1 MNATEDS
8 VPNLGPAEDRTTEQA
23 RARFQDC
30 ARSGFL
36 RHAVPEEYGGFGTS
50 YLRLTECHAT
60 LGEKTRDPGLI
71 LALNAHLWGVV
82 FPILRFGDD
91 NQKQQWM
98 PDLLSGEIIG
108 GHAITEPQAGS
119 DVQAMQTS
127 ATETADGFIINGHK
141 RFITNTPIADVMI
154 VYAKV
159 EDSPSISG
167 FIVKPDDPGA
177 SFNDGPAVKGCAT
190 AAMGDIILSKCTLPK
205 DRMLG
210 AAGAG
215 GTMIQLALELERA
228 FIFAGI
234 TGVMQWQ
241 LAQIIKYSRTR
252 VSGDGALSEL
262 QDVAYKITGI
272 KLRLDTSRLWI
283 KKCAERMDQGKRIT
297 LESAQAKLYASEAF
311 MQSSLDASHLLG
323 AKGLENEFSDFVLD
337 AMAGLLMSG
346 SSEVQKNIIASML
359 GIGPKKQTL
368 KKSV

>member
-1 MNATEDS
+1 MIATEDS
-8 VPNLGPAEDRTTEQA
+8 VPNLGPAGERTNEQA
-23 RARFQDC
+23 RARFQAC

-36 RHAVPEEYGGFGTS
+36 RHAVPEEVGGFGTS
-50 YLRLTECHAT
+50 YLTLTECHAV
-60 LGEKTRDPGLI
+60 LGEKTRDPGLV
-71 LALNAHLWGVV
+71 LALNAHLWGAV

-91 NQKQQWM
+91 KQKQQWM
-98 PDLLSGEIIG
+98 PGLLSGEIIG

-119 DVQAMQTS
+119 DVQAMQTFVV
-127 ATETADGFIINGHK
+127 ETADGFIINGHK
-141 RFITNTPIADVMI
+141 RFITNTPISDVMI
-154 VYAKV
+154 IYAKV
-159 EDSPSISG
+159 ENESSISG
-167 FIVKPDDPGA
+167 FIVKPDDPGV
-177 SFNDGPAVKGCAT
+177 SFNDGPTVKGCAT
-190 AAMGDIILSKCTLPK
+190 ATMGDIILSKCRLPK

-210 AAGAG
+210 ALGAG
-215 GTMIQLALELERA
+215 GTMIQQALELERA

-252 VSGDGALSEL
+252 IYGSGTLSEL
-262 QDVAYKITGI
+262 QDIAHKITGI

-311 MQSSLDASHLLG
+311 MQSSLDASHIQG
-323 AKGLENEFSDFVLD
+323 AKGLENEFSDFILD

-359 GIGPKKQTL
+359 GIGPKNQAM
-368 KKSV
+368 KKGL